1 MDKHSIPIAFLL
13 NDGDIDKTGYQQLKV
28 KSFMKAANCFTISQG
43 ISIGPDAV
51 ENSKWDSF
59 TPSKIEEIENLYH
72 SIDPNP
78 KNSAVSRE
86 TKNHDDAESNVR
98 MTESFEKREDRLCRR
113 RILAELENI
122 CYLESQEKI
131 NQMKKEW
138 LEREEMVNAR
148 IESELE
154 AEKLIR
160 EERRKFELN
169 AIQAKIS
176 QFHKHNRANS
186 ALIKKL
192 TEEEGAIRAKEAQL
206 ENEMKALETKRML
219 KELDKIYHNEVEY
232 REKYGEI
239 AQIMTSFSDNK
250 FQNSISAENEI
261 VKSTNNEFLEIIEKC
276 KAKEITPELV
286 VKSYSLLSTIK
297 KVYGNVMNKYEYF
310 KKELE
315 NENKKAQQEL
325 ELKEQKQREEEE
337 TKKQLEIKKKEEEDE
352 KKKLQASEETDGEL
366 NRLKATLQH
375 YFKYSSPFD
384 KVKESLQAFMSET
397 SQKKFRSE
405 CQKAVNISV
414 NAISPTSAAHMND
427 KLKKLT
433 SILSGQQIMVNGKLF
448 IPSQHPLGV
457 QYCTYFLA
465 QKIVK
470 QGEDV
475 VSSKPD
481 AAFAIASV
489 ALAVWGDFPEF
500 GKLLVAAFY
509 EACPYLIPIYWD
521 KEEGMSDVEYYK
533 KLGFR
538 YVDDERD
545 EINVFLKKQGGI
557 ARLYFALMVAHMKS
571 RSVHEHPWG
580 IWQAWRWIAMFTS
593 LNPEAEISA
602 TILLTML
609 EICGFAL
616 MKAYGKQFKKLLHLI
631 CVHYVPEVEKVTP
644 PGRGGPVTRLKSFLE
659 NMIGNARSLQ
669 PPKGLLQPNFW

>member
-1 MDKHSIPIAFLL
+1 MDKHSIPMAFLL

-28 KSFMKAANCFTISQG
+28 KSFMKAANCFPISHG
-43 ISIGPDAV
+43 ISIGPNAV
-51 ENSKWDSF
+51 ENTKWDSF

-72 SIDPNP
+72 SMEPITN
-78 KNSAVSRE
+78 NS
-86 TKNHDDAESNVR
+86 TLLKQTTNFDDTEPNVR
-98 MTESFEKREDRLCRR
+98 MNESSEKREDRLCRR

-122 CYLESQEKI
+122 CYLESQERI
-131 NQMKKEW
+131 NQMRKEW
-138 LEREEMVNAR
+138 LEREEMVNAQ

-154 AEKLIR
+154 AEKLVR
-160 EERRKFELN
+160 EEKRKLELN
-169 AIQAKIS
+169 TIQAKIS
-176 QFHKHNRANS
+176 QFHKYNRANS

-192 TEEEGAIRAKEAQL
+192 TEDEGAIRAKELQL
-206 ENEMKALETKRML
+206 ENEMKNLETKRML

-239 AQIMTSFSDNK
+239 AQIITTFSDNK
-250 FQNSISAENEI
+250 FQNSISAEKDI
-261 VKSTNNEFLEIIEKC
+261 VKTTNNEFLELIQKC
-276 KAKEITPELV
+276 KENDITPELV
-286 VKSYSLLSTIK
+286 VKSYSLLSSIK
-297 KVYGNVMNKYEYF
+297 KVHGSIMTKHDYF

-315 NENKKAQQEL
+315 NEAKRVQQEL
-325 ELKEQKQREEEE
+325 ELREQKQKEEEE
-337 TKKQLEIKKKEEEDE
+337 EKKNQLEAKKKEEDE
-352 KKKLQASEETDGEL
+352 KKKIQAAEETDGEI

-375 YFKYSSPFD
+375 YLKYASLFD
-384 KVKESLQAFMSET
+384 KVKESLQAFMSDT
-397 SQKKFRSE
+397 SLKKFRSE

-448 IPSQHPLGV
+448 IPNQHPMGV

-489 ALAVWGDFPEF
+489 ALAIWGDFPDF
-500 GKLLVAAFY
+500 GNLLVAAFY

-580 IWQAWRWIAMFTS
+580 AWQAWRWIAMFTS

-609 EICGFAL
+609 EICGFTL